1 MWVSLPARI
10 YGVFELQCIRCCGRV
25 HLVGYIT
32 DLGTVR
38 QMLEWEQVVDLIS
51 ALAIAPAR

>member
-1 MWVSLPARI
+1 MPARI

-25 HLVGYIT
+25 HLVGFIT